1 MEKLFEWIPAVLAIG
16 ATALLFNQRHN
27 TEKAKLASSEYQ
39 DISKLVQEYV
49 ADLRKLSK
57 EVESL
62 HEDIA
67 ASRKENVE
75 LRFENERLLKEI
87 GELRLELERLRN
99 TLSNG

>member
-1 MEKLFEWIPAVLAIG
+1 MEKLFEWLPAVLALG
-16 ATALLFNQRHN
+16 AGALLFNQRNN
-27 TEKAKLASSEYQ
+27 TERAKLASNEYQ

-62 HEDIA
+62 HEDISA
-67 ASRKENVE
+67 ARKENLE
-75 LRFENERLLKEI
+75 LRVENERLLMEI

>member
-1 MEKLFEWIPAVLAIG
+1 MEKLFEWLPAILAIG
-16 ATALLFNQRHN
+16 AGAVLFNQRNN
-27 TEKAKLASSEYQ
+27 TEKAKLASTEYQ
-39 DISKLVQEYV
+39 DVSRLVQEYV

-67 ASRKENVE
+67 ASRKENLE
-75 LRFENERLLKEI
+75 LRVENERLLREI

>member
-1 MEKLFEWIPAVLAIG
+1 MEKLFEWIPTILALG
-16 ATALLFNQRHN
+16 AGAILFQQRNN

-39 DISKLVQEYV
+39 DVSKLVQEYV

-57 EVESL
+57 EVENL

-67 ASRKENVE
+67 AARKENLE
-75 LRFENERLLKEI
+75 LRVENERLLREI
-87 GELRLELERLRN
+87 SELRLELERLRN